1 MSKSEDQTA
10 QDLAAEL
17 EALRE
22 RQEEQAQTI
31 EQLREEK
38 QELEAEVEAVQNGL
52 SIPKPNRR
60 QLLKAGGTGMAALL
74 FGSAASGN
82 AAAASG
88 TIGSDSQRFDY
99 FADTLDANTV
109 NTDEVSNDD
118 YHESVVTQSGSTGN
132 LDLSAANVF
141 EQTVTGNITFS
152 FNNPSSTPPG
162 NSFLLIVIQDGTG
175 GHSLSWPSS
184 VQWGGGSAPGLS
196 TSANDKHILSFQ
208 SPDGGS
214 TWYGFVAAENVA

>member
-1 MSKSEDQTA
+1 MSTEDQTA
-10 QDLAAEL
+10 HDLAAEI

-22 RQEEQAQTI
+22 RQSEQEQTI

-38 QELEAEVEAVQNGL
+38 QELEQQVEAVQDGL
-52 SIPKPNRR
+52 SIPRPSRR
-60 QLLKAGGTGMAALL
+60 SLLKAGGAGVAALL
-74 FGSAASGN
+74 FGSATSGS
-82 AAAASG
+82 AAAATG
-88 TIGSDSQRFDY
+88 TIGSSSQRFDFY
-99 FADTLDANTV
+99 GGTVDANTV

-118 YHESVVTQSGSTGN
+118 YHEAVVTQSGSTGN

-141 EQTVTGNITFS
+141 EQTVTGNISFS

-162 NSFLLIVIQDGTG
+162 NSFLLIVIQDSTG
-175 GHSLSWPSS
+175 GYSLSWPAS